1 MKKILL
7 SIFCVFAAI
16 SLVSAQAFPD
26 DGVGADTDPDGN
38 VNVYCATSISG
49 SSGDIVGGIPI
60 TVAGVVGV
68 DLPEAACPPD
78 GSVVVDAAMVPPV
91 LGLTVTIASVDIT
104 FSDGSFAGDL
114 DVALVGPA
122 GQNIILMD
130 GVGGGDNLG
139 PNEVP
144 PGVETYSWAPGGADQ
159 DDFDGLNPGP
169 YDMVIPPPAEGLTCM
184 AGQVAFPA
192 DDVNGAWSL
201 TVTDNFGGDTHCI
214 SAVTVTFAPL
224 DVDFD
229 PTDCCECNLIC
240 PEETITEVIGGGE
253 CCATIFYDVALEGAC
268 EGAVLT
274 LDDLD
279 ALGAITLDDGGMGG
293 TAGVA
298 GGVLTLTTPGPVGFF
313 APTTTSTASV
323 ALPVSCPEPGAVP
336 PCGFSLPQ
344 LDDSFSFDY
353 TASAGDGTPWIDW
366 TVTLPDGSVPIDSD
380 AGSPAAGSLPVT
392 TIDCEATPTP
402 TVEFLAG
409 NTANGFGNV
418 NFEISNFEYV
428 VAPQL
433 QPLNAAGEVDTTLLS
448 GSCFPEGVTS
458 VTWAAINP
466 VDCSPALDGLGA
478 PIECTFDIEV
488 IAGYTPVSTLTCND
502 HVNISLDENCQVA
515 LGADDFLEGGPYMCY
530 DDFMVNVWPFGVE
543 ANAITNVGGIP
554 ITYPKGE
561 HTYEVCDPNNGN
573 CCWGT
578 FLIEDKLAPSFP
590 VSNYS
595 VTCFE
600 DIPDDVLT
608 VGASLSEGII
618 LKEEDGTADVF
629 AENTV
634 GEYCFEVSSP
644 CLTVTDINVSFAA
657 ILWGNSTF
665 TITSPDGTVITLWDP
680 GAFGTWSCPT
690 FGTGIA
696 DLTFDDDA
704 PQLPCSC
711 ADFQGGGTWDS
722 EGFCGNAN
730 GSLGDFEGENLNGE
744 WCIAFDVTDMF
755 AGATEVFELSV
766 YFNDGDTAC
775 DSDPNTVG
783 TYLASADQCDCQSF
797 DFVDTYSN
805 ADCEN
810 GQVIRTWTCTDAC
823 GNVSDPVVQTI
834 TITPLSFD
842 GLGSDWF
849 VPPPLIYLPCGTGT
863 SPQDIADYFD
873 NFVEIQEDSIDTD
886 GDLILDDFVDVDW
899 DGIYDFIGDGSL
911 DVPGLPDIDDC
922 PDSDLDCPAGII
934 EFQEGVTMGYP
945 YYFAWGCNSSCNA
958 KNSVHPQP
966 IDNNICNLYV
976 TYADQVIPACE
987 NGTSDCPGNEKVIR
1001 TWTVLDWCT
1010 ASTIDYVQLI
1020 KSVDKTAP
1028 EITANDFGASVNP
1041 WGCEAAFQFPA
1052 PEHLHDDCSTVSN
1065 YWVSGPG
1072 TIGSVNGDGMAPYF
1086 ATGVPKGEHQYIY
1099 ETTDCC
1105 GNVGLDTITVTVVD
1119 DTPPTPIAKQDIV
1132 IGLTSGGYDTTGVAK
1147 LYAES
1152 IDNGS
1157 HDGDCG
1163 PVRFEIRRPAGA
1175 NQCGNNG
1182 VNGYNNNV
1190 TYNNNGDESDNPND
1204 TDGGAYVKF
1213 CCDDLTDVYTDPT
1226 TGNPVPFGE
1235 HQVILRVWDNGT
1247 DMIPGTMD
1255 DNYNETWANVRVED
1269 KLWPTIVC
1277 PPDVTVCCGWD
1288 PEDLS
1293 KTGVGFANGTCTHY
1307 EVAVKNDSPLGG
1319 YDPVC
1324 NEGVIRRTWDIVLSR
1339 EAGLDGV
1346 LNTADDAITW
1356 YDHECDQFITVEWE
1370 SCWDPTWPGG
1380 PLEEFDPIT
1389 GESLYEHKGCV
1400 DAAQPYCGDLID
1412 WPNDDEIVCD
1422 DFEVEPPTWPAET
1435 CDLIGWNVKCDTF
1448 FFEEGDENNE
1458 SGDPAC
1464 FKVLKHWTLINWC
1477 IDSRYDND
1485 PGPDGI
1491 LGSDDDIE
1499 IGTYTHTQVLKFY
1512 DDVDPIVVA
1521 PDTCIAVGSGA
1532 GGSGSGTDGCESEV
1546 NLWGSATD
1554 GDSDCMSAWIK
1565 WQVFIDLWG
1574 DWTIDYEFSSYV
1586 SPFDQNFG
1594 TPINELYVP
1603 PTAPGDHVVN
1613 QGSTMGLT
1621 LPEIVEGSKYQHRA
1635 VWKASDGCGN
1645 VTSHTSYFTVEDKK
1659 APTPFC
1665 LNVST
1670 AVMQAPFGNVELWA
1684 CDFEQGSFDNCTPYD
1699 RLRWSFG
1706 EDDLPED
1713 SNPLYNADS
1722 RCTSKTF
1729 DCDDLMSSEDGII
1742 EQDIY
1747 VWDECGNYDFCT
1759 IEIRL
1764 LDNNGACE
1772 ETGGGNSRI
1781 AGNVATEFGSDVEDV
1796 QVTISSVLP
1805 DYPMSIMTDADGM
1818 FNDGTQH
1825 LNNADYAINA
1835 VKDVDY
1841 LNGVSTLDIVIIQ
1854 RHILGLADLTSPYKM
1869 IAADVN
1875 DDQAITA
1882 FDLSELRK
1890 LILDVY
1896 SELPSNDSWRFADA
1910 SQNLTINNAFNYDEL
1925 LSIAQLS
1932 QDELAMDF
1940 VAMKIGDVN
1949 ESVVLNATDDADTR
1963 NASLNLIVEDAAVTA
1978 GEEFT
1983 VEFTAANFEDIVGYQ
1998 FTMNTNNVE
2007 LLDVVSGAI
2016 EMNEANFAVLD
2027 ANTVTVSW
2035 NSIEAISTDDVLFEM
2050 TFKATANTT
2059 VLDGVT
2065 ISSAVT
2071 GAEAYNADYETMNVT
2086 LGTGEVSY
2094 TLLQNEPNPF
2104 NQTTAINYTVPSAA
2118 AATLTVY
2125 DVTGKVVTVV
2135 NDNATAGLNTI
2146 TLQRA
2151 ELGASGVLY
2160 YTLESGDFTATKK
2173 MILID

>member
-7 SIFCVFAAI
+7 SIFCAFALVTWLGAQGPAVDSGAGAMAI
-16 SLVSAQAFPD
+16 PVAAQDIACGGSATSCPA
-26 DGVGADTDPDGN
+26 GIALGNADVALDPDPVGIAEGECPAPVAPVPAVMPIN
-38 VNVYCATSISG
+38 PILGYNCEVSITLPAITGTWASDIQVDIATPWGLQSL
-49 SSGDIVGGIPI
+49 GGAGGLNDPAGAELTFT
-60 TVAGVVGV
+60 TVAGTPAFATWDGVSSGTFLLPGAPAPTAPACDMGAAIPPMGV
-68 DLPEAACPPD
+68 DPSGNYAI
-78 GSVVVDAAMVPPV
+78 
-91 LGLTVTIASVDIT
+91 TI
-104 FSDGSFAGDL
+104 F
-114 DVALVGPA
+114 
-122 GQNIILMD
+122 
-130 GVGGGDNLG
+130 
-139 PNEVP
+139 
-144 PGVETYSWAPGGADQ
+144 
-159 DDFDGLNPGP
+159 
-169 YDMVIPPPAEGLTCM
+169 
-184 AGQVAFPA
+184 
-192 DDVNGAWSL
+192 
-201 TVTDNFGGDTHCI
+201 DNFGGDVHSLAAGNI
-214 SAVTVTFAPL
+214 TVALVPVAPAP
-224 DVDFD
+224 FD
-229 PTDCCECNLIC
+229 ASDCCPCELSC
-240 PEETITEVIGGGE
+240 PTETITEVIGGGE
-253 CCATIFYDVALEGAC
+253 CCATVFYDVSLAGAC
-268 EGAVLT
+268 SGAT
-274 LDDLD
+274 LDLAALD
-279 ALGAITLDDGGMGG
+279 AEGAITYGGSGG
-293 TAGVA
+293 T
-298 GGVLTLTTPGPVGFF
+298 GGLVGGNLVLTTPVNTV
-313 APTTTSTASV
+313 ASSTASV
-323 ALPVSCPEPGAVP
+323 ALPFSCPVPGAEP
-336 PCGFSLPQ
+336 PCGFSLPAGTG
-344 LDDSFSFDY
+344 DSFSFDY
-353 TASAGDGTPWIDW
+353 VITDNENGSAAWVFWNITAPDGTLVVDNAAGSPSA
-366 TVTLPDGSVPIDSD
+366 GSVPITAIDC
-380 AGSPAAGSLPVT
+380 ATSPAP
-392 TIDCEATPTP
+392 TI
-402 TVEFLAG
+402 EFVADAWRG
-409 NTANGFGNV
+409 GTFGNI
-418 NFEISNFEYV
+418 NMEISNFEYI

-448 GSCFPEGVTS
+448 GNCFPEGLTS
-458 VTWAAINP
+458 ITWAAINP
-466 VDCSPALDGLGA
+466 VDCTPALDNAGMPL
-478 PIECTFDIEV
+478 ECTFDIEV
-488 IAGYTPVSTLTCND
+488 LAGTTPTSSLTCND

-530 DDFMVNVWPFGVE
+530 DDFMVNVWPFGIE
-543 ANAITNVGGIP
+543 ANAIENVGGVA

-561 HTYEVCDPNNGN
+561 HTYEVCDPNSGN

-578 FLIEDKLAPSFP
+578 FLIEDKLAPSFE
-590 VSNYS
+590 VTGYS

-600 DIPDDVLT
+600 DIPTDVLT
-608 VGASLSEGII
+608 TASLVSEG
-618 LKEEDGTADVF
+618 LVFTEATTVTEETEFCIDVS
-629 AENTV
+629 AA
-634 GEYCFEVSSP
+634 CA
-644 CLTVTDINVSFAA
+644 TVTDFNLKLDFNTGGGFDTEVSV
-657 ILWGNSTF
+657 
-665 TITSPDGTVITLWDP
+665 TSPSGTTVLLWSALDGCGGVIN
-680 GAFGTWSCPT
+680 F
-690 FGTGIA
+690 IA
-696 DLTFDDDA
+696 DDEGPSDLGCAGFG
-704 PQLPCSC
+704 SC
-711 ADFQGGGTWDS
+711 IANDITQSFIDNGFGGFVS
-722 EGFCGNAN
+722 
-730 GSLGDFEGENLNGE
+730 GSLTDFEGEPINGQ
-744 WCIAFDVTDMF
+744 WCVTFSDSN
-755 AGATEVFELSV
+755 APINTIVGLW
-766 YFNDGDTAC
+766 NDGDTSC
-775 DSDPNTVG
+775 DSEDLTTG
-783 TYLASADQCDCQSF
+783 SYLASADQCDCTSF
-797 DFVDTYSN
+797 DYVDTYTN

-810 GQVIRTWTCTDAC
+810 GSVTRTWTCTDAC
-823 GNVSDPVVQTI
+823 GNVSDPVVQVI

-849 VPPPLIYLPCGTGT
+849 VPPPLVYLPCGTGT

-873 NFVEIQEDSIDTD
+873 NFVEITEDSIDTD
-886 GDLILDDFVDVDW
+886 ADGILDDFIDVDW
-899 DGIYDFIGDGSL
+899 DGIWDFVGDGSL
-911 DVPGLPDIDDC
+911 DVPGLPEIDDC

-934 EFQEGVTMGYP
+934 EGQEGVTMGYP
-945 YYFAWGCNSSCNA
+945 YYFAWGCNTQCNA
-958 KNSVHPQP
+958 KNAIHPQP

-976 TYADQVIPACE
+976 TYADQLIPACE

-1052 PEHLHDDCSTVSN
+1052 PEHLHDDCSTVTS

-1072 TIGSVNGDGMAPYF
+1072 SIGSVNGDGMPPYF
-1086 ATGVPKGEHQYIY
+1086 ATGVAKGEHQYIY

-1132 IGLTSGGYDTTGVAK
+1132 IGLTSGGYDTTGIAK
-1147 LYAES
+1147 LYPES

-1175 NQCGNNG
+1175 NQCGNDGNG
-1182 VNGYNNNV
+1182 ATPYNNNV
-1190 TYNNNGDESDNPND
+1190 TFNNNGDESDNPND

-1235 HQVILRVWDNGT
+1235 HQVILRVWDSGT

-1586 SPFDQNFG
+1586 SPFNQNFG

-1670 AVMQAPFGNVELWA
+1670 ALMQAPFGTVDLWA

-1706 EDDLPED
+1706 EDDVPD
-1713 SNPLYNADS
+1713 ASNDNYNEDS
-1722 RCTSKTF
+1722 RCTSITF
-1729 DCDDLMSSEDGII
+1729 DCDDLASSADGII
-1742 EQDIY
+1742 EQDVY

-1764 LDNNGACE
+1764 LDNTGACGDD
-1772 ETGGGNSRI
+1772 GGGASRI
-1781 AGNVATEFGSDVEDV
+1781 EGNVATEFGTDVEDV

-1818 FNDGTQH
+1818 FADGTAH
-1825 LNNADYAINA
+1825 ANTVDYAVEA

-1910 SQNLTINNAFNYDEL
+1910 NQNLTISNAFNYDEL
-1925 LSIAQLS
+1925 LSIAQLN

-1940 VAMKIGDVN
+1940 IAMKIGDVN

-1963 NASLNLIVEDAAVTA
+1963 NASLNLIVEDATVQA

-1983 VEFTAANFEDIVGYQ
+1983 VAFTAANFEDIVGYQ
-1998 FTMNTNNVE
+1998 FTMNTNGVE

-2016 EMNEANFAVLD
+2016 EMTETNFAVLD

-2035 NSIEAISTDDVLFEM
+2035 NSIEGVSTEDVLFEM

-2065 ISSAVT
+2065 VSSAVT
-2071 GAEAYNADYETMNVT
+2071 GAEAYNSALETMNVT
-2086 LGTGEVSY
+2086 LGSAEGSFA
-2094 TLLQNEPNPF
+2094 LLQNEPNPF
-2104 NQTTAINYTVPSAA
+2104 NETTAINYVLSASA
-2118 AATLTVY
+2118 PATLTVY
-2125 DVTGKVVTVV
+2125 DVTGKVVKVV
-2135 NDNATAGLNTI
+2135 NDNNAIAGMNTI